1 MNVNRPFLR
10 STASFVTLKSPTI
23 AAILFAGV
31 AALCPTHAQPSTV
44 GQWGTTQTFPFVSVH
59 TCLLPTGKII
69 FWDYSGNTRLWDP
82 ATTAITTPAQPG
94 RNTFCSGNSLFP
106 DGRLFVPGGHISN
119 NVGLASASYYDPVAN
134 TWTSVPNMNAGR
146 WYPSSTV
153 LANGDILVTSGD
165 VDHFVNDLPQVYQ
178 IANNT
183 WRSLTSARLGLPLY
197 PRTFLAPNGR
207 VFFATST
214 SRYLDTSGSGA
225 WTTVANTI
233 FPGRDN
239 YGSACLSAD
248 GRVFWAGGG
257 DPPTATCEVIDLN
270 APTPTWISRA
280 SMPQARRQNNLT
292 ILPDGRILC
301 TGGSSSPNFNTDDG
315 PKPAIVY
322 DPVANTWTTWATE
335 SDYRGYHSCAVL
347 LPDGRIISS
356 GGDNHANG
364 QVFSPPYLFNG
375 TRPTI
380 TSAPT
385 AVNYGGTFFVG
396 TPDATSI
403 TKVTWTALG
412 TLTHAQNWDQR
423 INVLSFSQAGGG
435 LNITAPSS
443 VNLCP
448 PGHYLLWVLN
458 GSGVPAVARIV
469 RISEFGGAPAAPTG
483 LTASATGKRKI
494 NLTWTQSTS
503 SGITQNKVYR
513 STTTGGPY
521 TPRATL
527 GATTS
532 YQDTGLTSGT
542 TYYYRVTAVNG
553 GGESGFSNEASA
565 RAR

>member
-1 MNVNRPFLR
+1 MNVNYPPFRRPSRF
-10 STASFVTLKSPTI
+10 I
-23 AAILFAGV
+23 AARKIAAPALLLAGAV
-31 AALCPTHAQPSTV
+31 LMPPAHGQPSVV

-59 TCLLPTGKII
+59 TSLLPNGTII

-94 RNTFCSGNSLFP
+94 RNTFCSGNSHFP

-119 NVGLASASYYDPVAN
+119 NVGLASASYYDPAAN

-248 GRVFWAGGG
+248 GKVLWAGGG
-257 DPPTATCEVIDLN
+257 DPPTATCEMIDLN
-270 APTPTWISRA
+270 APTPTWMSRA
-280 SMPQARRQNNLT
+280 AMPQARRQNNLT

-301 TGGSSSPNFNTDDG
+301 TGGSSAGGFNTEDG

-322 DPVANTWTTWATE
+322 DPVANTWATWATE

-347 LPDGRIISS
+347 LPDGRVISS

-412 TLTHAQNWDQR
+412 ALTHAQNWDQR
-423 INVLSFSQAGGG
+423 INMLSFSQAGGG
-435 LNITAPSS
+435 LNVTAPSS

-448 PGHYLLWVLN
+448 PGHYLLWILN
-458 GSGVPAVARIV
+458 GSGVPAVARII
-469 RISEFGGAPAAPTG
+469 RISESGGAPAAPTG
-483 LTASATGKRKI
+483 LTASTTGKRKI

-521 TPRATL
+521 TLRATL
-527 GATTS
+527 GPTTS